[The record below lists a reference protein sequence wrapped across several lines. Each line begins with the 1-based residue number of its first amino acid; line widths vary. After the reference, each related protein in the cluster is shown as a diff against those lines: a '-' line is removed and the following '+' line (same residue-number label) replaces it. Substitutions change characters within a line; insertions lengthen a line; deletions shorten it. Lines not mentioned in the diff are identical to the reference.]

1 MLFLIFIFYGLFIT
15 YDILY
20 LLNNDFK
27 KEIPIYII
35 IISISVFIS
44 SLIALNINIPSPLIY
59 FQSFFEWVKSSL
71 GEIL

>member
-59 FQSFFEWVKSSL
+59 FQSFLNGLKAV
-71 GEIL
+71 